1 LLKEYRLSNNFIYES
16 QPTVNKGRQFDR
28 ADIKFYGDMEIP
40 EEFRLSTYSYSLP
53 PELIAHQPVSCRDH
67 SRLLIIDRNTGKLR
81 HDNFFELPNILHES
95 DVLVINDTQVIPAAL
110 HGKKPTGGKVQLLVL
125 DPATKET
132 EIGESIYT
140 QKICLFRCSGRLKTG
155 SVILLPDGIEL
166 LVLELISPG
175 RALIRFPVASFEFT
189 EFLKRVGS
197 TPLPPY
203 IRQHKD
209 ERLKNS
215 ERYQTIYSKVPGSV
229 AAPTAGLHFSSQI
242 LEKLKRKGIDVV
254 KITLHVGPGTFT
266 PIRSADIRLHKMEP
280 ESYSVPEPVGIFLQ
294 ECMRSRRKIIA
305 VGSTSVRTLEASYT
319 ESGFKKATGYSDL
332 FIIPGYQFKV
342 VQGMITN
349 FHLPEST
356 LLALVCA
363 FAGIDTVIQAYK
375 AAVSDNYRF
384 YSYGDACLVV

>member
-1 LLKEYRLSNNFIYES
+1 
-16 QPTVNKGRQFDR
+16 
-28 ADIKFYGDMEIP
+28 
-40 EEFRLSTYSYSLP
+40 
-53 PELIAHQPVSCRDH
+53 
-67 SRLLIIDRNTGKLR
+67 
-81 HDNFFELPNILHES
+81 
-95 DVLVINDTQVIPAAL
+95 
-110 HGKKPTGGKVQLLVL
+110 
-125 DPATKET
+125 
-132 EIGESIYT
+132 
-140 QKICLFRCSGRLKTG
+140 
-155 SVILLPDGIEL
+155 
-166 LVLELISPG
+166 
-175 RALIRFPVASFEFT
+175 
-189 EFLKRVGS
+189 
-197 TPLPPY
+197 
-203 IRQHKD
+203 
-209 ERLKNS
+209 
-215 ERYQTIYSKVPGSV
+215 
-229 AAPTAGLHFSSQI
+229 LHFSSQI

-254 KITLHVGPGTFT
+254 KITLHVGPGTFM